1 MHGHII
7 YSLTLALL
15 PPSVHPQAAAVLLCP
30 PQISI
35 ERPADTTA
43 GDLRGAFLL
52 VTARHGCHPGP
63 LTLSGSAVG
72 LVDGARRSIALELV
86 ATANPDVYAVRRQ
99 WSTEG
104 VWVLRFVVDEGGG
117 HVTAL
122 VGINRSGDVTTVRVP
137 GRTGVIRDYSDED
150 VEALLR
156 SLAV

>member
-1 MHGHII
+1 MYGHII

-15 PPSVHPQAAAVLLCP
+15 PPGVHPQAAPVLLCP

-35 ERPADTTA
+35 ARPADTTA
-43 GDLRGAFLL
+43 GDGAFLL
-52 VTARHGCHPGP
+52 VTTRHGCHPGP
-63 LTLSGSAVG
+63 LTLSGTALG
-72 LVDGARRSIALELV
+72 LVDGARRSISLEVV
-86 ATANPDVYAVRRQ
+86 ATANPGVYAVRRQ

-137 GRTGVIRDYSDED
+137 GRTGVIRDYSEED
-150 VEALLR
+150 VETLLR
-156 SLAV
+156 SLAA